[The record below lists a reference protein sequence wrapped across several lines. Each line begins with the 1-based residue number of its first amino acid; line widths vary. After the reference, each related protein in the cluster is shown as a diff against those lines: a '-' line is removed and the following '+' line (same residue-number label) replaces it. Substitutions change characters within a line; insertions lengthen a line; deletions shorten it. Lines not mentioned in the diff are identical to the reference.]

1 MAGDLEVDVV
11 IRCNALCKPP
21 TAWASLHR
29 LLLHSHGSCVLV
41 LKVRLAKATTDLLT
55 IWPVLGMASVAKHT
69 AARCKTYLC
78 ARIVICSAHGRAHW
92 RCNDH
97 WRGRSRAVASR
108 APCAVGFAC
117 TRAVQCGHGAL
128 HPSRQQRRKNLVV
141 DNAWGDGAR
150 GSRTP
155 LSKAGPATVKP
166 YIKVQSASVWVF

>member
-29 LLLHSHGSCVLV
+29 LLLHSHGSCVFV

-55 IWPVLGMASVAKHT
+55 ILPVLGMESVAKHT
-69 AARCKTYLC
+69 AARCKTCLC

-92 RCNDH
+92 HCNDL

-108 APCAVGFAC
+108 AKRAVGFAC

-128 HPSRQQRRKNLVV
+128 HPSRQKRTKNCM
-141 DNAWGDGAR
+141 WITRGGTAR
-150 GSRTP
+150 AARPQWLANPTLKSAVG
-155 LSKAGPATVKP
+155 
-166 YIKVQSASVWVF
+166 YQSALWVFGC

>member
-78 ARIVICSAHGRAHW
+78 ARIVICNAHGRAHW

-97 WRGRSRAVASR
+97 CALARTISSGRVESSVRRWLRLHSCSTVRPWRASSFT
-108 APCAVGFAC
+108 PTEKEKSC
-117 TRAVQCGHGAL
+117 CG
-128 HPSRQQRRKNLVV
+128 
-141 DNAWGDGAR
+141 
-150 GSRTP
+150 
-155 LSKAGPATVKP
+155 
-166 YIKVQSASVWVF
+166 